1 MNKFTRKLFFF
12 CFNII
17 YNKVSSIAYLLAKN
31 DRVTGFGARRT
42 CRPSTTGR
50 GYVRKVVGAVSRP
63 ALTYIANK
71 IADVISGTGRRKAVR
86 KPRTVHSAGSWKPSG
101 FGMRKKPRSTLTRKR
116 RTTTVGT
123 GRKTRKPRETL
134 ARVRRLLF

>member
-1 MNKFTRKLFFF
+1 M
-12 CFNII
+12 C
-17 YNKVSSIAYLLAKN
+17 
-31 DRVTGFGARRT
+31 
-42 CRPSTTGR
+42 
-50 GYVRKVVGAVSRP
+50 KVVGAVSRP

-71 IADVISGTGRRKAVR
+71 IDDVVSGGSRKRRAVR

-123 GRKTRKPRETL
+123 ERKTRKPRATL
-134 ARVRRLLF
+134 ARVRRLVF

>member
-1 MNKFTRKLFFF
+1 M
-12 CFNII
+12 
-17 YNKVSSIAYLLAKN
+17 VSSIAYLLGKN
-31 DRVTGFGARRT
+31 DRVTGFGVHRKRSAS
-42 CRPSTTGR
+42 CGR

-101 FGMRKKPRSTLTRKR
+101 MGVRRRPRSTLTRTR
-116 RTTTVGT
+116 RTTVGT
-123 GRKTRKPRETL
+123 GRKTRKPRAHLT
-134 ARVRRLLF
+134 RSVRIIAF

>member
-1 MNKFTRKLFFF
+1 M
-12 CFNII
+12 
-17 YNKVSSIAYLLAKN
+17 VSSISYLIGKN
-31 DRVTGFGARRT
+31 SLVTGFGAHRKRAT
-42 CRPSTTGR
+42 SCGR

-86 KPRTVHSAGSWKPSG
+86 KPRTVHSAGSWRPSG

-116 RTTTVGT
+116 RTTTAGT
-123 GRKTRKPRETL
+123 GHRKPRSTL
-134 ARVRRLLF
+134 RHIRRIAF

>member
-1 MNKFTRKLFFF
+1 MQTVNHWTWL
-12 CFNII
+12 CAQ
-17 YNKVSSIAYLLAKN
+17 S
-31 DRVTGFGARRT
+31 
-42 CRPSTTGR
+42 CRC
-50 GYVRKVVGAVSRP
+50 RP

-71 IADVISGTGRRKAVR
+71 IADVISGTGRKRRYVR

-123 GRKTRKPRETL
+123 GARKTRKPRATL
-134 ARVRRLLF
+134 ARVRRLVF

>member
-1 MNKFTRKLFFF
+1 M
-12 CFNII
+12 
-17 YNKVSSIAYLLAKN
+17 VSSISYKLAKN
-31 DRVTGFGARRT
+31 DLVTGFGAHQKHAT
-42 CRPSTTGR
+42 SCGR

-86 KPRTVHSAGSWKPSG
+86 KPRTVHSAGSWRPSG

-116 RTTTVGT
+116 RTTVGSGT
-123 GRKTRKPRETL
+123 RKTRRPRSTL
-134 ARVRRLLF
+134 RHVRRIAF